1 MLNKIVLMGRLTKDP
16 ELRYTHTSSIPVA
29 GFSLAVDRKII
40 KDRDKETDFFD
51 IVAWQGTAEFV
62 SKYFVKGQQM
72 CVEGR
77 LQQRKWADSEGKTRY
92 AYEVIAE
99 SVYFAGRKADGVQNG
114 EADYSTDFDP
124 FENAA

>member
-62 SKYFVKGQQM
+62 TKYFTKGQQM

-77 LQQRKWADSEGKTRY
+77 LQQRKWTDNEGKTRY

-99 SVYFAGRKADGVQNG
+99 SVYFAGRKADGAQNG
-114 EADYSTDFDP
+114 DADYGADFDP